1 LRKKPVSVPAVRRGT
16 PVKQGQDKAWET
28 LAASDPSDVCER
40 SGAEYSAADRTY
52 TVAVLGQAIVVDV
65 DARTLEGSSP
75 ESEFIL
81 TKTAYFS
88 RLSILHY
95 LLGAKKIAPTG
106 QLIKPTELKS
116 GQIYVKG
123 SHLLPMDGIANRF
136 SGDPEGF
143 LRQGA
148 RYGGEPRP
156 YGDAAVE
163 LRPFSRVP
171 VTIIFWLE
179 DEEFPGRSYL
189 LFDETCEE
197 HLPPDIVWSVAMMC
211 ALAMLKG

>member
-1 LRKKPVSVPAVRRGT
+1 M
-16 PVKQGQDKAWET
+16 KQGEDKAWEL
-28 LAASDPSDVCER
+28 LAAGDPQDVCER
-40 SGAEYSAADRTY
+40 AEAYYSAEDRTY
-52 TVAVLGQAIVVDV
+52 TLPVLGHAIVVDP
-65 DARTLEGSSP
+65 AAHTLEGSSP
-75 ESEFIL
+75 EAKFIL

-106 QLIKPTELKS
+106 HLLKPTELKS
-116 GQIYVKG
+116 GQIYIKG
-123 SHLLPMDGIANRF
+123 SHLLPLDGIAARF

-143 LRQGA
+143 LRQGE
-148 RYGGEPRP
+148 RFGGERRA

-171 VTIIFWLE
+171 ITLILWLD

>member
-1 LRKKPVSVPAVRRGT
+1 M
-16 PVKQGQDKAWET
+16 KQGIEHAWD
-28 LAASDPSDVCER
+28 LLSACDPLDVCER
-40 SGAEYSAADRTY
+40 AEAGYSGQEQAY
-52 TVAVLGQAIVVDV
+52 TLPVLGHPIVVDL
-65 DARTLEGSSP
+65 AGRTLRASSA

-95 LLGAKKIAPTG
+95 LLGAAKITPTG
-106 QLIKPTELKS
+106 HLLKPTELKT

-123 SHLLPMDGIANRF
+123 SHLLPLEGIAARF

-143 LRQGA
+143 VRQGA
-148 RYGGEPRP
+148 RFGGEQRD

-171 VTIIFWLE
+171 ITLILWLE
-179 DEEFPGRSYL
+179 DDEFPARSYL
-189 LFDETCEE
+189 LFDETCEA
-197 HLPPDIVWSVAMMC
+197 HLPPDILWSVAMMC